1 MLRFVNICLVLA
13 LVALACVIYEGK
25 YEARALDE
33 DIGGLRNEIETEQD
47 AVAVL
52 RAEWSLLTRPE
63 RIERLAQKHLK
74 LAPAQP
80 VQLVTLDTVSES
92 DFERIRMEAADELLP
107 AASGPPTKVKSVP
120 VLGVAAAPAAPAN
133 FDDDLPAP
141 LVAAAPEVP
150 KPAEP
155 KTHLLANEQAEADRS
170 AALEDKTLATAPA
183 PTETKRYFKVKV
195 RDAGT
200 LEVGLLLTDAVV
212 IRLEGIKA
220 CEADETCKNK
230 KESGTS
236 WPCGAKAR
244 TALAHFIRYRA
255 VACTLAPGGEFE
267 GVRRTMQRHG
277 PGPLYLARAPG
288 LGDTAGGH
296 GAGARQGA
304 RRRQDRAPRTL
315 AGGVSPTEGAGR
327 VKPHMSALGHKQT

>member
-1 MLRFVNICLVLA
+1 MLRFVNICVVLA
-13 LVALACVIYEGK
+13 LVALACVIYERK

-33 DIGGLRNEIETEQD
+33 DIGGLRNEIETERD

-52 RAEWSLLTRPE
+52 RAEWSLLNRPE

-74 LAPAQP
+74 LAAARPA
-80 VQLVTLDTVSES
+80 QLVTLDTVSES
-92 DFERIRMEAADELLP
+92 DFERIRMEAADESLP

-120 VLGVAAAPAAPAN
+120 VPGVAAAPAAPAN

-183 PTETKRYFKVKV
+183 PTESKRYFKVKV

-200 LEVGLLLTDAVV
+200 LEVGLLPTDTVV
-212 IRLEGIKA
+212 IRLEGINA
-220 CEADETCKNK
+220 CEADETCK

-255 VACTLAPGGEFE
+255 VACKLAPGGESKEFAARCSLM
-267 GVRRTMQRHG
+267 GQDLSTWLVRQGWATPQ
-277 PGPLYLARAPG
+277 
-288 LGDTAGGH
+288 
-296 GAGARQGA
+296 AGAE
-304 RRRQDRAPRTL
+304 PEL
-315 AGGVSPTEGAGR
+315 AKALDAAKTER
-327 VKPHMSALGHKQT
+327 LGLWQAE